1 MRKETSFHRFFE
13 KVRIS
18 TQKLEIDDPK
28 LSTKTK
34 VSSNYEER
42 NASVEFAS

>member
-1 MRKETSFHRFFE
+1 MRKETSLHRCFE

-18 TQKLEIDDPK
+18 TRKLEIDDPK

-34 VSSNYEER
+34 VLSDYEER
-42 NASVEFAS
+42 NASVEFVS